1 MASPREFPF
10 HKARRV
16 TPEETERARQA
27 IESMTGKPRK
37 PRGRPPKADHERYQP
52 VSLRLDPRALA
63 WAKRTAK
70 KKGVG
75 YQTVINE
82 ALLAKAAKGL

>member
-16 TPEETERARQA
+16 TKEEAEKARQA
-27 IESMTGKPRK
+27 IEGVTGEHRR

-63 WAKRTAK
+63 WAKRAAK

-82 ALLAKAAKGL
+82 ALLAKAGRK